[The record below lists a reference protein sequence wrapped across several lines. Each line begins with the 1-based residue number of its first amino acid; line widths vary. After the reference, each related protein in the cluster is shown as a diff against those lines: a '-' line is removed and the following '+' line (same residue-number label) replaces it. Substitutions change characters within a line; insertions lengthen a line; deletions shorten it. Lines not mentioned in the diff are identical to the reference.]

1 MSRSTSP
8 DPAPAPGRTLAPT
21 RGRTRSLAV
30 AVVLVALAMPLAVG
44 AATTPATGAAAAGP
58 AADPVIA
65 PVQARPADSLVDA
78 FGVNTHLTYTGPYQD
93 TARVSQ
99 ALSDL
104 GVRHVRDNLN
114 LSSPESFPAM
124 RQVASTGVRFNL
136 IMGRPRSWQTPSLL
150 VQTLAAELP
159 TGVVESLEGANEYNL
174 FAGAVDWVTE
184 LRTHQQQ
191 LWEAAKAEPTTAQ
204 LPVLAPALGMK
215 TGFEQLADLG
225 RYADYGNAHLYP
237 GGRQPSYLIDQ
248 MTLAEQV
255 VVPGKPVVYTEGG
268 YHNATNTTSGHRPTP
283 EAVVG
288 SYAPR
293 MLLEHFVRGTQ
304 RFYQY
309 ELLDQRPDV
318 DQVDHEA
325 RFGLLR
331 HDFTPKPAYTAM
343 KNLLALAADPGP
355 AFAAG
360 QLRYRVDGAP
370 AGTRQV
376 LLQKRDGEFV
386 LLLWR
391 DVAIFNPTTG
401 QPVPVSPATV
411 NLVLGERSTVAV
423 HRPSTGSAA
432 VSTTTGTSV
441 PVVLTG
447 DVVAVRITLAPA
459 AQATARVSRGPSRR

>member
-1 MSRSTSP
+1 
-8 DPAPAPGRTLAPT
+8 
-21 RGRTRSLAV
+21 
-30 AVVLVALAMPLAVG
+30 VVLIALAMPLALG
-44 AATTPATGAAAAGP
+44 AATAPATSAAAV
-58 AADPVIA
+58 ADTTVPL
-65 PVQARPADSLVDA
+65 VQARPADSLVEA
-78 FGVNTHLTYTGPYQD
+78 FGVNTHLTYAGPYED
-93 TARVSQ
+93 TARVTQS
-99 ALSDL
+99 LTGL

-114 LSSPESFPAM
+114 LSSPESIPAM
-124 RQVASTGVRFNL
+124 RQVAASGVRFNL
-136 IMGRPRSWQTPSLL
+136 IMGRPRSWQTPEVL
-150 VQTLAAELP
+150 VQTLANELP

-174 FAGAVDWVTE
+174 FAGAVDWATE

-191 LWEAAKAEPTTAQ
+191 LWEAAKANPATAQ
-204 LPVLAPALGMK
+204 LPVLAPALGQK

-225 RYADYGNAHLYP
+225 RYADFGNAHLYP
-237 GGRQPSYLIDQ
+237 GGKQPSYLIDQ
-248 MTLAEQV
+248 MTLAEQI

-268 YHNATNTTSGHRPTP
+268 YHNAMNTTSGHRPTP

-293 MLLEHFVRGTQ
+293 MLLEHFVRGTS

-331 HDFTPKPAYTAM
+331 NDFTPKPAYTAM
-343 KNLLALAADPGP
+343 QNLLALAADPGP

-360 QLRYRVDGAP
+360 KLGYRLDGAP

-376 LLQKRDGEFV
+376 LVQKRDGEFV

-401 QPVPVSPATV
+401 QPVPVTPAAV
-411 NLVLGERSTVAV
+411 NVQLGERSKVAV
-423 HRPSTGSAA
+423 HRPATGSAA
-432 VSTTTGTSV
+432 VSTTTGTSI
-441 PVVLTG
+441 PVTLAG
-447 DVVAVRITLAPA
+447 DVVALCIRPPA
-459 AQATARVSRGPSRR
+459 A